1 MASPGPEPSGRQ
13 VRPAGRHRAAPAPRP
28 GRTAVTKQK
37 LFDAALRLVGERGPA
52 SVTVD
57 EIAAEAGVAKGTVY
71 YNFGSKDGL
80 VDALLRHG
88 VELLAGRLREA
99 ERYADTREAVDH
111 LVDGALGF
119 FGEYPAFA
127 QLLVSE
133 LWRTPGQ
140 WHGTL
145 SLLRDDIVSILKGQ
159 MQRVADAGRLPPGV
173 EVGTASAA
181 LFGTLLVVALDWQVF
196 QPERTREQVRDS
208 VLPLVH
214 GLAAARAPEPEPP
227 GS

>member
-1 MASPGPEPSGRQ
+1 
-13 VRPAGRHRAAPAPRP
+13 
-28 GRTAVTKQK
+28 VTKQK
-37 LFDAALRLVGERGPA
+37 LFDAALRLVGERGAA

-99 ERYADTREAVDH
+99 ERYTDIPDAVDR
-111 LVDGALGF
+111 LVDGALSF

-140 WHGTL
+140 WHDTL
-145 SLLRDDIVSILKGQ
+145 SLLRNDIVSIVRGQ
-159 MQRVADAGRLPPGV
+159 MQRVADAGRLPEGV

-196 QPERTREQVRDS
+196 QPERTREQVRDA

-214 GLAAARAPEPEPP
+214 GLAPASGTERPRPDDS
-227 GS
+227 G